1 MEDFTL
7 IQKMAA
13 IVLPLIF
20 AVTLHEAAHGWVADK
35 LGDSTAR
42 RLGRISLN
50 PIRHIDWF
58 GTILLPMLMMAF
70 TGFLFGW
77 AKPVPVN
84 ISNLRNPR
92 RDMVWVALAG
102 PSANLLMAIL
112 WSFALLATELPTI
125 PEWMVLPLTAM
136 AVAGVFINL
145 ILMTLNLLPILPLD
159 GGRVLAGLLPN
170 AIARFYSRME
180 PFGFFIIVGLLV
192 AGVLGQVLTPV
203 IFGGIN
209 LLPGTELV
217 FGILPVLLP

>member
-1 MEDFTL
+1 MEGFTL
-7 IQKMAA
+7 VQKMAA

-42 RLGRISLN
+42 RLGRITLN

-84 ISNLRNPR
+84 MTHLRNPR

-102 PSANLLMAIL
+102 PGANLLMAIL
-112 WSFALLATELPTI
+112 WSLALLATEMPAM
-125 PEWMVLPLTAM
+125 PEWMVLPLAAM

-145 ILMTLNLLPILPLD
+145 ILMALNLLPILPLD
-159 GGRVLAGLLPN
+159 GGRVLAGILPQ
-170 AIARFYSRME
+170 AIARLYARIE
-180 PFGFFIIVGLLV
+180 PFGFFIIVGLMV
-192 AGVLGQVLTPV
+192 ASVLGQVLTPV

>member
-1 MEDFTL
+1 MEGFTL
-7 IQKMAA
+7 VQKMAA

-42 RLGRISLN
+42 RLGRITLN

-84 ISNLRNPR
+84 MAHLRNPR

-102 PSANLLMAIL
+102 PGANLLMAIL
-112 WSFALLATELPTI
+112 WSLALLATEMAAM
-125 PEWMVLPLTAM
+125 PEWMTMPLAVM

-145 ILMTLNLLPILPLD
+145 ILMALNLLPILPLD
-159 GGRVLAGLLPN
+159 GGRVLAGILPQ
-170 AIARFYSRME
+170 AITRLYARIE

-192 AGVLGQVLTPV
+192 AGVLGKVLTPV

>member
-1 MEDFTL
+1 MEGFTL
-7 IQKMAA
+7 VQKMAA

-20 AVTLHEAAHGWVADK
+20 AVTLHETAHGWVADK

-42 RLGRISLN
+42 RLGRITLN

-84 ISNLRNPR
+84 MTHLRNPR

-102 PSANLLMAIL
+102 PGANLLMAIL
-112 WSFALLATELPTI
+112 WSLALLATEMPAM
-125 PEWMVLPLTAM
+125 PEWMVLPLAAM

-145 ILMTLNLLPILPLD
+145 ILMALNLLPILPLD
-159 GGRVLAGLLPN
+159 GGRVLAGILPQ
-170 AIARFYSRME
+170 AIARLYARIE

>member
-1 MEDFTL
+1 MEEFTL
-7 IQKMAA
+7 AQKMAA

-42 RLGRISLN
+42 QLGRITVN
-50 PIRHIDWF
+50 PLRHIDWF

-84 ISNLRNPR
+84 MSRLRNPR

-102 PSANLLMAIL
+102 PGANVLMAIL
-112 WSFALLATELPTI
+112 WSLLLLLADSSLT
-125 PEWMVLPLTAM
+125 PEALALPLAAM
-136 AVAGVFINL
+136 AVAGIFINL
-145 ILMTLNLLPILPLD
+145 ILMALNLLPILPLD
-159 GGRVLAGLLPN
+159 GGRVLAGVLP
-170 AIARFYSRME
+170 AAVARLYARIE

-192 AGVLGQVLTPV
+192 AGLLGKVLTPA

>member
-1 MEDFTL
+1 MEAFTL
-7 IQKMAA
+7 VQKMAA

-42 RLGRISLN
+42 QLGRITVN
-50 PIRHIDWF
+50 PLRHIDWF

-84 ISNLRNPR
+84 MAHLRNPR

-102 PSANLLMAIL
+102 PGANLLMAIL
-112 WSFALLATELPTI
+112 WSLALLSTELPTM
-125 PEWMVLPLTAM
+125 PEWMVLPLAAM

-145 ILMTLNLLPILPLD
+145 ILMVLNLLPILPLD
-159 GGRVLAGLLPN
+159 GGRVLAGILPQ
-170 AIARFYSRME
+170 AIARLYAQIE

>member
-1 MEDFTL
+1 MEAFTL
-7 IQKMAA
+7 VQKMAA

-42 RLGRISLN
+42 RLGRITLN

-84 ISNLRNPR
+84 MAHLRNPR

-102 PSANLLMAIL
+102 PGANLLMAIL
-112 WSFALLATELPTI
+112 WSLALLATEMPAM
-125 PEWMVLPLTAM
+125 PEWMTMPLAAM

-145 ILMTLNLLPILPLD
+145 ILMALNLLPILPLD
-159 GGRVLAGLLPN
+159 GGRVLAGILPQ
-170 AIARFYSRME
+170 AIARLYARIE

-192 AGVLGQVLTPV
+192 VGVLGQVLTPV

>member
-1 MEDFTL
+1 MEGFTL
-7 IQKMAA
+7 VQKMAA

-42 RLGRISLN
+42 RLGRITLN

-58 GTILLPMLMMAF
+58 GTILLPMLMTAF

-84 ISNLRNPR
+84 MAHLRNPR
-92 RDMVWVALAG
+92 RDMAWVALAG
-102 PSANLLMAIL
+102 PGANLLMAIL
-112 WSFALLATELPTI
+112 WSLALLATEMPAM
-125 PEWMVLPLTAM
+125 PEWMTMPLAAM

-145 ILMTLNLLPILPLD
+145 ILMALNLLPILPLD
-159 GGRVLAGLLPN
+159 GGRVLAGILPQ
-170 AIARFYSRME
+170 AIARLYARIE

-192 AGVLGQVLTPV
+192 AGVLGKVLTPV

>member
-1 MEDFTL
+1 MEEFTL
-7 IQKMAA
+7 VQKMAA

-42 RLGRISLN
+42 QLGRITVN
-50 PIRHIDWF
+50 PLRHIDWF

-84 ISNLRNPR
+84 MSRLRNPR

-102 PSANLLMAIL
+102 PGANVLMAIL
-112 WSFALLATELPTI
+112 WSLLLLLADSSLT
-125 PEWMVLPLTAM
+125 PESLALPLAAM
-136 AVAGVFINL
+136 AVAGIFINL
-145 ILMTLNLLPILPLD
+145 ILMALNLLPILPLD
-159 GGRVLAGLLPN
+159 GGRVLAGVLP
-170 AIARFYSRME
+170 AAVARLYARIE
-180 PFGFFIIVGLLV
+180 PYGFFIIVGLLV
-192 AGVLGQVLTPV
+192 AGLLGKVLTPA

-217 FGILPVLLP
+217 LGILPVLLP